1 MGWMQTGRKADTDG
15 EWAGSGS
22 KANFKSEVKIIDPEG
37 NPILYDNIEDGQQSW
52 DLVPPGSKLE
62 WTVNTDGHDD
72 RVTLKLTYW
81 DMKLF
86 LTKFNETLDSL
97 SPSDKT
103 KYENGNK
110 AIQDQVAKDTIT
122 AAGGFGRLMVDM
134 WSDIRTTGSDGNLTG
149 TIDLD
154 PTWPKTLYFFN
165 AHYGYAGDEESS
177 NWSKTGWVAL
187 EAAGWTA
194 LAIATVLTLGG
205 AAVAF
210 AGVATTIAVASAI
223 STAFFVIEIGK
234 FANKYLAIG
243 YGPATEN
250 KYGDQFP
257 QLGFN
262 HTYTLFMD
270 YPQEEEQTF
279 KEWGDLLNDDNI
291 ALIDKANIMVAM
303 IGLGKLLLAGGLLLF
318 LIHKKKSRSG

>member
-1 MGWMQTGRKADTDG
+1 MGWMQSGRNPDTDG
-15 EWAGSGS
+15 KWAGSGS
-22 KANFKSEVKIIDPEG
+22 KADFKSEVKIIDPEG
-37 NPILYDNIEDGQQSW
+37 NTILYDNLEEGQQSW

-62 WTVNTDGHDD
+62 WKVNTDGHDD
-72 RVTLKLTYW
+72 RVSLKLTYW
-81 DMKLF
+81 DMELF
-86 LTKFNETLDSL
+86 LIKFNETLNSL

-103 KYENGNK
+103 KYENGDK
-110 AIQDQVAKDTIT
+110 AIQDQVAKDTLI
-122 AAGGFGRLMVDM
+122 AAGGIERLMVDM
-134 WSDIRTTGSDGNLTG
+134 WSDIRTTDEDGNLSG

-165 AHYGYAGDEESS
+165 AHYGYASDEETS
-177 NWSKTGWVAL
+177 NWSKTGWVAI

-210 AGVATTIAVASAI
+210 AGAATILTVASAI
-223 STAFFVIEIGK
+223 STAVFVIEIGK

-270 YPQEEEQTF
+270 TPEDEETMTQ
-279 KEWGDLLNDDNI
+279 WGDLLSDDNI

-303 IGLGKLLLAGGLLLF
+303 IGTTKLFLGGGLILLLLHKMRGG
-318 LIHKKKSRSG
+318 